1 MPINEELWEF
11 PHRMKL
17 KVMGPADSP
26 LEAAVIE
33 ILNQHLEDFDPEH
46 HLAVTPSAKGNY
58 VSVTCHVVMRNREQ
72 VETIYRKL
80 NECPHSRMVL

>member
-1 MPINEELWEF
+1 MSINEDLWEF

-26 LEAAVIE
+26 LEAAVVE
-33 ILNQHLEDFDPEH
+33 ILREHLEDFDPEK
-46 HLAVTPSAKGNY
+46 HLSVTPSAKGNY
-58 VSVTCHVVMRNREQ
+58 ISVTCRVVMQDREQ
-72 VETIYRKL
+72 VEVIYRKL